1 MQTLE
6 ASATSCKWHLTLN
19 HFCASSL
26 SPPPSSL
33 APGSPRSASQLL
45 PWDEVT
51 LTGLKTQRALTLH
64 GAWRCRHLKVS
75 GGANIEQCF
84 ILAAFNF
91 WPFFGKCHWKEPKFI
106 FMHIFNYWKFL
117 WHVFRFFWKF
127 LWKLF
132 NYWEIIAVKMECWT
146 SLIFIYLKYSSLFKK
161 CFWKLFLDNKIN
173 LMFPVK
179 LNKVLLL

>member
-1 MQTLE
+1 MALDPESFLRQLSV
-6 ASATSCKWHLTLN
+6 ASAKLARSWIAS
-19 HFCASSL
+19 FCI
-26 SPPPSSL
+26 
-33 APGSPRSASQLL
+33 SASPLRWGHL
-45 PWDEVT
+45 NRIKNPK
-51 LTGLKTQRALTLH
+51 GSH